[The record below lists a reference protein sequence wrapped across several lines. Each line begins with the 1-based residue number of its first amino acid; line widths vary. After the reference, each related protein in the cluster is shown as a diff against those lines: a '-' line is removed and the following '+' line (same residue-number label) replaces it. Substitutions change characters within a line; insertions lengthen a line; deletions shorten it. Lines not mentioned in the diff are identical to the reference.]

1 MNSFTIIKHNDVT
14 FDQYKMWFE
23 KYRKNGDCQEIKI
36 QNEIVKKFLNAL
48 FLDLDI
54 ENCEK
59 KGPDTIKH
67 DYLQYCG
74 TYIDNKTMKEKACT
88 PDLVIVKEWYWENKK
103 NIVDYRAVVEVK
115 SPYLE
120 PIYHKSHEN
129 YGKHLKD
136 KLKCHLSAKNN
147 NKVILTDSLKW
158 EFYERN
164 EECDSLTPIETFRLY
179 NLLDN
184 RGKWEW
190 KKGNKKMLGDNI
202 EYEHVKDFEK
212 LKKFLKDFLNKIE

>member
-23 KYRKNGDCQEIKI
+23 KYRKNGDWQEIKI

-88 PDLVIVKEWYWENKK
+88 PDLVIVKEWYYSIEKVTLDDIAEFHYRFEIIHPFQDGNGRIGRFLMLKQMIEN
-103 NIVDYRAVVEVK
+103 NLPLMIVSWDTEDLYRNALNLCCNNDY
-115 SPYLE
+115 SPLSTYL
-120 PIYHKSHEN
+120 KT
-129 YGKHLKD
+129 
-136 KLKCHLSAKNN
+136 
-147 NKVILTDSLKW
+147 LTD
-158 EFYERN
+158 
-164 EECDSLTPIETFRLY
+164 FREDY
-179 NLLDN
+179 
-184 RGKWEW
+184 
-190 KKGNKKMLGDNI
+190 
-202 EYEHVKDFEK
+202 KDFWK
-212 LKKFLKDFLNKIE
+212 RP